1 MNICGILVHARP
13 EGFEAV
19 RGRLLG
25 IPGVEIHGVSEEGRA
40 VVTLEEDD
48 EDRMAESM
56 MAIQTLE
63 GVLSASLIYHHREDD
78 NEAQ

>member
-1 MNICGILVHARP
+1 MNICGILVHAHP
-13 EGFEAV
+13 EGFDAV

>member
-1 MNICGILVHARP
+1 MNICGILVHAHP
-13 EGFEAV
+13 EGFGAV
-19 RGRLLG
+19 RERLLA
-25 IPGVEIHGVSEEGRA
+25 ISGVEVHGVSEEGRA
-40 VVTLEEDD
+40 LVTLEEDD

-78 NEAQ
+78 NEAI

>member
-1 MNICGILVHARP
+1 MNICGILVHAHP
-13 EGFEAV
+13 AGFEAV
-19 RGRLLG
+19 RERLLG
-25 IPGVEIHGVSEEGRA
+25 IAGVEIHGVSEEGRA

-63 GVLSASLIYHHREDD
+63 GVLSASLIYHHNEDG
-78 NEAQ
+78 N